1 MFYRREEITL
11 SGKIAEIIHIQTND
25 QNSLTGANMRELS
38 AILNEIKADPNKRGV
53 ILASDNEKFFCNGLD
68 AENLLT
74 TDRKDLIQEVG
85 GIVKLFAEMI
95 KFNKPLIAEVSG
107 YAMGGGAV
115 ITIGCDFKYMLEGKA
130 RIAFTEIL
138 VGLPLPGSFVD
149 RIKMCVTPKFWSEIC
164 LTGANYKAKE
174 AKEIGLIDEVAI
186 DRDELRKLSI
196 KKLDS
201 LVKLPMQAYQ
211 STKDV
216 INGAILAK
224 LEQYEKET
232 LESFS
237 KPGVI
242 ETLLEAMLALKEK
255 RRPNFN

>member
-1 MFYRREEITL
+1 
-11 SGKIAEIIHIQTND
+11 
-25 QNSLTGANMRELS
+25 
-38 AILNEIKADPNKRGV
+38 
-53 ILASDNEKFFCNGLD
+53 
-68 AENLLT
+68 
-74 TDRKDLIQEVG
+74 
-85 GIVKLFAEMI
+85 MI